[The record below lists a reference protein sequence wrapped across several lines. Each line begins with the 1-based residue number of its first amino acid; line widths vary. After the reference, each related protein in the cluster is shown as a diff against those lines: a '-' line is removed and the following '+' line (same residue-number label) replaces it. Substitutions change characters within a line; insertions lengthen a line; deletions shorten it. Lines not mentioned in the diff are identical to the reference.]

1 VLRLQTWMRLLRADG
16 VRAVAT
22 AAYKLGAGRILG
34 QLQLTA
40 AAALRIADDGSHE
53 IIVGRR
59 PSADVFRGWIG
70 RGFDAQGGAVA

>member
-1 VLRLQTWMRLLRADG
+1 MWLLRADG

-40 AAALRIADDGSHE
+40 AALRIADDGRS
-53 IIVGRR
+53 ITIAG
-59 PSADVFRGWIG
+59 
-70 RGFDAQGGAVA
+70 

>member
-1 VLRLQTWMRLLRADG
+1 MWLLRADG
-16 VRAVAT
+16 VRAVAI

-34 QLQLTA
+34 QLQLT